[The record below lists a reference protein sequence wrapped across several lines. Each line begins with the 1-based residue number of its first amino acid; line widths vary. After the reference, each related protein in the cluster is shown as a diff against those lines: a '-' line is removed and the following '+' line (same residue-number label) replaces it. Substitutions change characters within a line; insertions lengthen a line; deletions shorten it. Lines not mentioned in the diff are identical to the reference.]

1 MNMPSLPTPTSLDDR
16 DAKIKG
22 YLEAALDYMNT
33 GDPAKGPVANMY
45 AEFIVETFNQAK
57 ESAQ

>member
-1 MNMPSLPTPTSLDDR
+1 MKLIDEATLEAR
-16 DAKIKG
+16 DEKIKG

-33 GDPAKGPVANMY
+33 GDPAKGPVADMY
-45 AEFIVETFNQAK
+45 ARFIIEAFNEAK